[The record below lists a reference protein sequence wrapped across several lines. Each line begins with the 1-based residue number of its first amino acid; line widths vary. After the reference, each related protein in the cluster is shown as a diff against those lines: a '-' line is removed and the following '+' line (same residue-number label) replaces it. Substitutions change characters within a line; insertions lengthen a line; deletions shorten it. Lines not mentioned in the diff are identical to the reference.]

1 MDTLGAKMS
10 SVKAADVQLFKNKCI
25 EIKGGNVKSQNC
37 KLREAKLGACGES
50 ILHVLNCGLY
60 NSLLN
65 WIFKC

>member
-10 SVKAADVQLFKNKCI
+10 SVEAADVKLFKNKCI

-37 KLREAKLGACGES
+37 VSFTC
-50 ILHVLNCGLY
+50 LNCGLY

>member
-37 KLREAKLGACGES
+37 QLREAKLG
-50 ILHVLNCGLY
+50 VGLGGIY
-60 NSLLN
+60 FTCFEL
-65 WIFKC
+65 WII

>member
-10 SVKAADVQLFKNKCI
+10 SVKAADVELFKNKCI

-37 KLREAKLGACGES
+37 VSFTC
-50 ILHVLNCGLY
+50 LNCGLY